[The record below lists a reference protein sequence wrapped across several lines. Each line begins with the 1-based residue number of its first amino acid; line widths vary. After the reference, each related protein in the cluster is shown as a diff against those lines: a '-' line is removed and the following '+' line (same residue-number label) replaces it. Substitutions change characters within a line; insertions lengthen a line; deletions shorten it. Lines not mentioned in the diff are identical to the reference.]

1 MPRWCWISG
10 ESEPDVGRHVVA
22 GLVDTRQ
29 GEHVAHQS
37 TGVVRPV
44 ISLVCGVL
52 AVVLLPLSLLAVWA
66 TVMLTRTPAFVD
78 AMSPVVRQPQVQDA
92 LTEGIVAGV
101 LGSPGLE
108 PAVAQVLKDPLRQ
121 VARSVVSDPRVATAW
136 TEALGGTHRQL
147 IRVLQGRADTS
158 LDSQGR
164 VTMRIPLELPEL
176 ESTLAQVGVSDP
188 SVLRPTVEI
197 PLVAASDLRTAKR
210 VYAVADV
217 VGVWAPALVAALA
230 LLAVALA
237 RWHRRALG
245 WIATGWLLGA
255 AVLAAALLLG
265 RAPLIDLLKE
275 PVVRA
280 LSDTAYGISATWLY
294 TSCAIAAGGAV
305 VLLLLTALSGGS
317 VRSRRR

>member
-1 MPRWCWISG
+1 M
-10 ESEPDVGRHVVA
+10 A
-22 GLVDTRQ
+22 Q
-29 GEHVAHQS
+29 QS
-37 TGVVRPV
+37 TGIVRPV

-52 AVVLLPLSLLAVWA
+52 AVVLMPLSLLAVWA

-92 LTEGIVAGV
+92 VVEGIVTGV
-101 LGSPGLE
+101 LGSSGLQ
-108 PAVAQVLKDPLRQ
+108 PAIAGAVEEPLRQ
-121 VARSVVSDPRVATAW
+121 VARSVVTDPRVATAW
-136 TEALGGTHRQL
+136 TGALGVTHRQL
-147 IRVLQGRADTS
+147 VRVLQGRAETG

-164 VTMRIPLELPEL
+164 VTLRLPVELPEL
-176 ESTLAQVGVSDP
+176 ESTLSSVGVTDP

-210 VYAVADV
+210 VYAVADA
-217 VGVWAPALVAALA
+217 VGVWAPTLVAALA

-255 AVLAAALLLG
+255 GALAAALLLG
-265 RAPLIDLLKE
+265 RAPLVDQLRE

-294 TSCAIAAGGAV
+294 TSCAIAAGVAL
-305 VLLLLTALSGGS
+305 VLLVLTAISG
-317 VRSRRR
+317 RSRRR